1 MFSAGRRRSNRFAF
15 LVVLVVLAAG
25 GVYAVSGY
33 APSGALG
40 GEKAPSGGAEGPS
53 LLQGAR
59 QVISEKVPEL
69 GPEPVPE
76 AAKETPEGAAY
87 WTVASE
93 HPGMSPE
100 SVKAVYRSKLNPSWA
115 SVHVVPSGEK
125 KFFVVFVHR
134 SGGSW
139 EAKKSLRADEADYAK
154 NEVVPLAEVPKDLV
168 QYIYPENLFVADV
181 PAPKEEKVDTGAL
194 PSVEPPEFASSEP
207 VLEDVPESERE
218 RVEQQL
224 EEARQK
230 IEDYPG
236 VAGVYVRDLEGD
248 FGYGIRPDEQFFS
261 ASVIKIPVMVAVYR
275 KVDEGELSFSQ
286 MVEIKEEDW
295 AAGAGWLQWERAG
308 TKQTVGDL
316 LLLMMNQSDN
326 VATNALTRLVGGP
339 DHVNEVARSLG
350 AENTLLYQKVSSE
363 RAAVPS
369 LDNRTTPRDMATLLE
384 KIAIGEAGSDFACE
398 EMLGLLRQNMLE
410 YWMEAGV
417 PDGVPVANK
426 AGWLDATFN
435 DAGVVEYEDR
445 PYVLAIFTKYGPE
458 RADEGTPVLQDIS
471 GAVWLAQT
479 GKTVG
484 EYEKAEAEG
493 DGDGEP
499 EEDAP

>member
-1 MFSAGRRRSNRFAF
+1 MFSASRRRRRNRFAF

-33 APSGALG
+33 APSGSLG

-224 EEARQK
+224 GEARQK

-248 FGYGIRPDEQFFS
+248 FGYGVRPDEQFFS

-350 AENTLLYQKVSSE
+350 AENTLLYQKLSSE

-369 LDNRTTPRDMATLLE
+369 LDNRTTPRDMALMLE
-384 KIAIGEAGSDFACE
+384 KIAMGEAASEKSCGYMIDLMDLNELDWWLDA
-398 EMLGLLRQNMLE
+398 GLPADV
-410 YWMEAGV
+410 YA
-417 PDGVPVANK
+417 ANK
-426 AGWLDATFN
+426 AGWLYQVYD
-435 DAGVVEYEDR
+435 DVGIVKAGDR
-445 PYVLAIFTKYGPE
+445 PYVVAILSKYGTE
-458 RADEGTPVLQDIS
+458 DVDVGRVLIEELSRD
-471 GAVWLAQT
+471 VWEAQN
-479 GKTVG
+479 GSS
-484 EYEKAEAEG
+484 
-493 DGDGEP
+493 
-499 EEDAP
+499 

>member
-1 MFSAGRRRSNRFAF
+1 LNLWPRRKLFHARRRRRRNRFAA
-15 LVVLVVLAAG
+15 LAAVLVVLAAG
-25 GVYAVSGY
+25 AAYVSGY

-53 LLQGAR
+53 LLQGAG

-69 GPEPVPE
+69 GPEPVPK

-115 SVHVVPSGEK
+115 SVHVVPSGEE

-154 NEVVPLAEVPKDLV
+154 NEVVPLSEVPKDLV

-207 VLEDVPESERE
+207 VLEDVPGSERE

-224 EEARQK
+224 GEARQK

-248 FGYGIRPDEQFFS
+248 FGYGVRPDEQFFS

-339 DHVNEVARSLG
+339 DHVNDVARSLG

-369 LDNRTTPRDMATLLE
+369 LDNRTTPRDMALMLE
-384 KIAIGEAGSDFACE
+384 KIAEGEAASEKSCGYMIDLMDMNELDWWLDA
-398 EMLGLLRQNMLE
+398 GLPADV
-410 YWMEAGV
+410 YA
-417 PDGVPVANK
+417 ANK
-426 AGWLDATFN
+426 AGWLYQVYD
-435 DAGVVEYEDR
+435 DVGIVKAGDR
-445 PYVLAIFTKYGPE
+445 PYAVAILSKYGTKDVD
-458 RADEGTPVLQDIS
+458 RGRVLIEELSRD
-471 GAVWLAQT
+471 VWEAQN
-479 GKTVG
+479 GG
-484 EYEKAEAEG
+484 S
-493 DGDGEP
+493 
-499 EEDAP
+499 

>member
-1 MFSAGRRRSNRFAF
+1 MFSASRRRRRNRFAF

-59 QVISEKVPEL
+59 QVISENVPEL

-236 VAGVYVRDLEGD
+236 VSGVYVRDLEGD

-350 AENTLLYQKVSSE
+350 AENTLLYQKLSSE

-369 LDNRTTPRDMATLLE
+369 LDNRTTPRDMALMLE
-384 KIAIGEAGSDFACE
+384 KIAKGEAASEKSCGYMIDLMDLNELDWWLDA
-398 EMLGLLRQNMLE
+398 GLPADV
-410 YWMEAGV
+410 YA
-417 PDGVPVANK
+417 ANK
-426 AGWLDATFN
+426 AGWLYQVYD
-435 DAGVVEYEDR
+435 DVGIVKAGDR
-445 PYVLAIFTKYGPE
+445 PYVVAILSKYGTE
-458 RADEGTPVLQDIS
+458 DVDVGRVLIEELSRD
-471 GAVWLAQT
+471 VWEAQN
-479 GKTVG
+479 GG
-484 EYEKAEAEG
+484 S
-493 DGDGEP
+493 
-499 EEDAP
+499 